1 MARVVLSSG
10 NKHKIS
16 EIKSILGEFNLEVI
30 SKNDIGYADF
40 EVEEDGDTLEENSM
54 KKAMELWKKTGD
66 IVIADDT
73 GLFVEYLNGEPG
85 VYSARY
91 AGEDATYD
99 DNNRLL
105 LQKLENVPSDK
116 RKAYFKTVVS
126 IIDSKGNSFRV
137 EGVCKGEIG
146 IEPIGDNGFGYDPI
160 FIVEGLGK
168 TFAQM
173 TDSEKNTHSHRG
185 KAVRNLKNIIGE
197 ILK

>member
-16 EIKSILGEFNLEVI
+16 EIKSILRDFDLEVI
-30 SKNDIGYADF
+30 SKNDIGYKDF

-73 GLFVEYLNGEPG
+73 GLFVEYLDGEPG

-99 DNNRLL
+99 DNNKLL
-105 LQKLENVPSDK
+105 LQKLENVPADK

-126 IIDSKGNSFRV
+126 IIDSEGASFSV
-137 EGVCKGEIG
+137 EGICKGEIG
-146 IEPIGDNGFGYDPI
+146 FEPVGDNGFGYDPI
-160 FIVEGLGK
+160 FIVEGLDK
-168 TFAQM
+168 TFAQL
-173 TDSEKNTHSHRG
+173 TDIEKNKYSHRG

>member
-1 MARVVLSSG
+1 MVRVILSSG
-10 NKHKIS
+10 NQHKIS
-16 EIKSILGEFNLEVI
+16 ELKSILGEFDLEVI
-30 SKNDIGYADF
+30 SKNDIGYSDF
-40 EVEEDGDTLEENSM
+40 EVEEDGDTLEENSL
-54 KKAMELWKKTGD
+54 KKAMELWKKTGN

-91 AGEDATYD
+91 AGEDATYE
-99 DNNRLL
+99 DNNKLL
-105 LQKLENVPSDK
+105 LEKLENVPIVK

-126 IIDSKGNSFRV
+126 IVDSNGTSFKV
-137 EGVCKGEIG
+137 EGICKGSIG
-146 IEPIGDNGFGYDPI
+146 LETEGDNGFGYDPI
-160 FIVEGLGK
+160 FIVEGLNK

-173 TDSEKNTHSHRG
+173 TDSEKNKYSHRG

>member
-1 MARVVLSSG
+1 MTRVVLSSG

-16 EIKSILGEFNLEVI
+16 ELKSILGEFDLEVI
-30 SKNDIGYADF
+30 SKDDIGYKDF
-40 EVEEDGDTLEENSM
+40 EVEEDGATLEENSM

-73 GLFVEYLNGEPG
+73 GLFVEYLDGEPG

-91 AGEDATYD
+91 AGEDATYE

-105 LQKLENVPSDK
+105 LQKLENVPADK

-126 IIDSKGNSFRV
+126 IVDNSGNSFNV
-137 EGVCKGEIG
+137 EGVCRGEIG
-146 IEPIGDNGFGYDPI
+146 FEPAGDNGFGYDPI

-173 TDSEKNTHSHRG
+173 TDIEKNQYSHRG